1 MIDTAIKE
9 DLILDKKL
17 IIPKNKLDAIRIMNE
32 LHPVAGGQPTH
43 EKDQPNDNN
52 PILDLACTLANIHA
66 SGVGEHADLRSIQ
79 NEPPRFFYGEGFIS
93 GISSLKGNGILAIF
107 GHWRD
112 GSGNYAIKQ
121 FYYTDKEISYRNA
134 LSEDKWSAWI
144 DILTSNS
151 QLDYNKLLN
160 VPITSTLS
168 DDKNKIASIFS
179 VNEVNRKAVNAQK
192 TADLANDKAVEAN
205 NNANKRSLK
214 TETLLRKGSLSTTN
228 LNDVTEVGNYYQIQ
242 NAQATT
248 ARNYPKA
255 LAGNLFVLEATGG
268 ATDCIQIYTTYST
281 NKLFVRNKYGATWS
295 AWKET
300 ADELDV
306 VKAQS
311 RADAAFTRVK
321 PIAEGGTGGT
331 TVAAARTNL
340 GLKGAALVDIT
351 STLSDA
357 KDLAASIFSVNE
369 INRKANTAQT
379 TGNNADA
386 KAVKAQARA
395 DAAFT
400 RVKPITEGGTG
411 AKSVSVA
418 RTNLGLGNAAT
429 ENVAR
434 SIASDDNDLVNLG
447 LLKENISKYALIEFG
462 EMSSNATKLMKS
474 PFGSI
479 PAITVTEVFVDN
491 KWMKAG
497 WFSLG
502 NGSAGAF
509 TYGAE
514 SYVEADQIRVVTGS
528 NGVTYI
534 KPYSPN
540 MSTKHLVSGKIRV
553 HVWT

>member
-1 MIDTAIKE
+1 MIETAIKE
-9 DLILDKKL
+9 DLFLDKKL

-32 LHPVAGGQPTH
+32 LHPVVGGQPTH

-79 NEPPRFFYGEGFIS
+79 NEPPSFFYGEGFIS

-134 LSEDKWSAWI
+134 ISEDKWGAWI
-144 DILTSNS
+144 DVLTSNS

-228 LNDVTEVGNYYQIQ
+228 LNDVTEVGNYYQTQ

-331 TVAAARTNL
+331 TVAVARTNL
-340 GLKGAALVDIT
+340 GLKGAALVDLT

-369 INRKANTAQT
+369 VNRKANTAQT
-379 TGNNADA
+379 TANNADA
-386 KAVKAQARA
+386 KAVTADKKAGNAQSRA
-395 DAAFT
+395 DAAFAKI
-400 RVKPITEGGTG
+400 KPITEGGTG
-411 AKSVSVA
+411 ATTAEDA
-418 RTNLGLGNAAT
+418 RKNLGITEATKNTASKEAGWWKCGDTGIIRQWGVVDVGDDQYKTFSFPIAFPNRCASLISTVNYDKPTGGTSANSTHNNIIDNTRFGVGVTSGMSNAAT
-429 ENVAR
+429 ADFKGVYWE
-434 SIASDDNDLVNLG
+434 
-447 LLKENISKYALIEFG
+447 
-462 EMSSNATKLMKS
+462 AT
-474 PFGSI
+474 G
-479 PAITVTEVFVDN
+479 
-491 KWMKAG
+491 
-497 WFSLG
+497 
-502 NGSAGAF
+502 
-509 TYGAE
+509 Y
-514 SYVEADQIRVVTGS
+514 
-528 NGVTYI
+528 
-534 KPYSPN
+534 
-540 MSTKHLVSGKIRV
+540 
-553 HVWT
+553 